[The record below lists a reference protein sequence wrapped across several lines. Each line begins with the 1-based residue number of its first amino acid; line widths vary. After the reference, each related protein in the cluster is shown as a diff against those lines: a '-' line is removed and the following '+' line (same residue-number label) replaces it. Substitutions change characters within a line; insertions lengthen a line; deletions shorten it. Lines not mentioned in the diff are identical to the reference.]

1 MVPPVIGPDVFLCI
15 MGSFPLIDIEQV
27 LADKMPAGKKVPR
40 WAVWLLKKI
49 IHQDW
54 MNQMLK
60 HYEGGGGLEFA
71 DATMK
76 YLRTTIEPFGIERL
90 EDRKY
95 IFVSNHPLGGQDGVS
110 LGTVV
115 GSRFGEVQFIVNELL
130 YLLPPLRPLIVP
142 IRMGGRMQSRENA
155 LAIEQLMESDRQV
168 IMFPAGICSRFQL
181 DRMAVQDYEWK
192 KSFVAQ
198 AVKYHR
204 DVVPVY
210 FHGHNSFSFY
220 ALAWIRRH
228 LRIKAN
234 IEMLFLVHEMYK
246 NQGKTFRA
254 YFGKPIP
261 WQTLASVR
269 DQRRWANELRD
280 RIYRE
285 KQHLAEW

>member
-1 MVPPVIGPDVFLCI
+1 

-27 LADKMPAGKKVPR
+27 LSDRLPAGTKVPR
-40 WAVWLLKKI
+40 WAVFLLKKI
-49 IHQDW
+49 IRQDW
-54 MNQMLK
+54 MNQMLA

-71 DATMK
+71 DATLR
-76 YLRTTIEPFGIERL
+76 YLRTSVLTYGFDKIPEGR
-90 EDRKY
+90 Y

-115 GSRFGEVQFIVNELL
+115 GARFGAVQFIVNELL
-130 YLLPPLRPLIVP
+130 ALLPPLRPLIVP
-142 IRMGGRMQSRENA
+142 IRMGGRMQGRESA
-155 LAIEQLMESDRQV
+155 RDIEELMQSDRQV

-181 DRMAVQDYEWK
+181 DRLSVQDYEWK

-210 FHGHNSFSFY
+210 FRGRNSVAFY

-228 LRIKAN
+228 LHIKAN

-246 NQGKTFRA
+246 NQGKTFKA
-254 YFGKPIP
+254 YFGKPVS
-261 WQTLASVR
+261 WQSLAQVR
-269 DQRRWANELRD
+269 DQKQWANRLRD

-285 KQHLAEW
+285 RQHLADW